1 MTPIEDPAAVS
12 EAIRSL
18 VTAYAAPQG
27 EGQGGGTG
35 TGSGDRVVEE
45 KSA

>member
-1 MTPIEDPAAVS
+1 MTPIEDPAAVAG
-12 EAIRSL
+12 AIRSL